1 MNQKTKTKNKTAAK
15 KSAVS
20 FTDNGFEDYLYW
32 QKTDQKVFESINE
45 LLKECIRHPFSGTG
59 KPEPLVGDLTGFWSR
74 NIYKKNRLVYLP
86 EDGNIYVIQCRFHY
100 GDK

>member
-45 LLKECIRHPFSGTG
+45 L
-59 KPEPLVGDLTGFWSR
+59 PLNSS
-74 NIYKKNRLVYLP
+74 I
-86 EDGNIYVIQCRFHY
+86 
-100 GDK
+100 